1 VDLRC
6 STRKFIPVNAWPYLI
21 VVVLLGGM
29 LALSLRNRRRQVAE
43 EMVRVSR
50 IGVGTEVMTTSGLYG
65 TVVAK
70 HDDSTVLLAIAP
82 GVEVKWAAAALRDAP
97 SLAEPYRRALDE
109 DGDDADTDPRPADL
123 DHAEDDHAD
132 GTVDLGKNADR
143 KSES

>member
-1 VDLRC
+1 
-6 STRKFIPVNAWPYLI
+6 VNAWPYLI

-70 HDDSTVLLAIAP
+70 HDDGTVLLAIAP
-82 GVEVKWAAAALRDAP
+82 GVEVKWASAALRDAP
-97 SLAEPYRRALDE
+97 SLAEPYRRALDD
-109 DGDDADTDPRPADL
+109 DGEADAGEAGDERGPAGVEL
-123 DHAEDDHAD
+123 HKQLKNHKNND
-132 GTVDLGKNADR
+132 GP
-143 KSES
+143 SES